1 MWDQGIPTKTI
12 PPAGGVLGWGG
23 GGEEG
28 REGERERERER
39 EREIDFLAGFLP
51 MVSLALDLLIRFS

>member
-1 MWDQGIPTKTI
+1 
-12 PPAGGVLGWGG
+12 VVEVWGG
-23 GGEEG
+23 ERGRGRRKGGKEEEG